1 MGLIDRAKNIIV
13 QPKAEWAVIDS
24 EPATVGGLYSGYVIP
39 LSLVSA
45 LCAMLGMVLFGISL
59 PFLGSIKMPLG
70 TALGGAAVR
79 FVAGL
84 IGIYILAL
92 VIDALAPT
100 FGGTKNSLQALK
112 VATYSYTAAWV
123 FSILAIIPAL
133 AIVGGLLGL
142 YSLYLLYTGLPVLMK
157 SPPEKAFGYTAL
169 VVIVGIILA
178 VCITF
183 LVGALGFGIP
193 TAGLPRT
200 M

>member
-45 LCAMLGMVLFGISL
+45 LCAMLGMVIFGISL

-123 FSILAIIPAL
+123 FGILAIIPAL

-183 LVGALGFGIP
+183 LVGALGLGIP
-193 TAGLPRT
+193 TAGMPRT

>member
-39 LSLVSA
+39 LSLVSVI
-45 LCAMLGMVLFGISL
+45 CATLGMVIFGISL
-59 PFLGSIKMPLG
+59 PFFGNIKMPLG

-133 AIVGGLLGL
+133 GIIGGLLGL

-178 VCITF
+178 VCIAL
-183 LVGALGFGIP
+183 LVGALGLGVP
-193 TAGLPRT
+193 TGMPRT

>member
-183 LVGALGFGIP
+183 LVGALGLGIP
-193 TAGLPRT
+193 TAGMPRT